1 MEETNFFREI
11 SMQSLHE
18 SLNKYNKSDILPM
31 HMPGHKRRSDALPDW
46 NLWEMDFTEV
56 PGLDNLYDAEDIIKE
71 AADRLTE
78 SYEVKKSYMLVNGST
93 GGLLTAI
100 AACVEIDDTILVA
113 RNCHKAVYNAAYL
126 NRLTCRYVYPKVISE
141 WDIYGGIEPSD
152 VRTALEADKS
162 IKAVVITSPTYEGI
176 VSDVEAIAKVV
187 HEYNIPLIVDE
198 AHGAHLKLM
207 EGCTQSA
214 VDCGAD
220 IVVQSFHK
228 HLPALTQTAVMH
240 LVNDKY
246 VDEERLSRYYS
257 MYQTSSPSYL
267 FMASIDYALE
277 YMLSERARQTKY
289 FEELKVF
296 KEKLEVLKN
305 IGIMKRGALTGA
317 AVYDLDPTKLLISC
331 RNKALSGKE
340 LEEILL
346 KDYKIQAEMSKGS
359 NVLLMTSVMDDGPVF
374 DRVYEALCDIDRRFV
389 GECKSDDDG
398 IVGLSGRYEYMYHAV
413 TSMTSYRAMNSDVAE
428 VSLDDA
434 AWCVSAE
441 YVYIYPPGVPILVPG
456 ELITDELLRIIKH
469 YREEYK
475 EACEGAPRRLLG
487 LADKSAENILVVD
500 ND

>member
-1 MEETNFFREI
+1 
-11 SMQSLHE
+11 MQSLHE

-31 HMPGHKRRSDALPDW
+31 HMPGHKRRSDVLPAW
-46 NLWEMDFTEV
+46 NPWEMDFTEV
-56 PGLDNLYDAEDIIKE
+56 PGLDNLYEAEDIIKD
-71 AADRLTE
+71 AAGRLKE
-78 SYEVKKSYMLVNGST
+78 SYGAKKSYMLVNGST

-100 AACVEIDDTILVA
+100 AACVETDDTILVA

-126 NRLTCRYVYPKVISE
+126 NRLTLRYVYPKAVYDWE
-141 WDIYGGIEPSD
+141 IYGGIEPSD
-152 VRTALEADKS
+152 VREALEADKN

-187 HEYNIPLIVDE
+187 HEYGIPLIIDE

-207 EGCTQSA
+207 KGCPKSA

-228 HLPALTQTAVMH
+228 LLPALTQTAVMH
-240 LVNDKY
+240 LVSDMY
-246 VDEERLSRYYS
+246 VDKERLSRYYS

-277 YMLSERARQTKY
+277 YMLREKERQVKY

-296 KEKLEVLKN
+296 KEKLEVLQN
-305 IGIMKRGALTGA
+305 IGIMERGTLIGA
-317 AVYDLDPTKLLISC
+317 GVYDLDPTKLLISC
-331 RNKALSGKE
+331 RNRALSGKE

-346 KDYKIQAEMSKGS
+346 KDYGLQAEMSKGR
-359 NVLLMTSVMDDGPVF
+359 NVLLMTSVMDDKPVF
-374 DRVYEALCDIDRRFV
+374 DRVYEALCDIDRRLSGV
-389 GECKSDDDG
+389 CKSDGSD
-398 IVGLSGRYEYMYHAV
+398 VTELSGGYEYMYRAV

-434 AWCVSAE
+434 KWCVSAE
-441 YVYIYPPGVPILVPG
+441 YVYIYPPGVPLLVPG

-475 EACEGAPRRLLG
+475 EAGEGASRRLLG
-487 LADKSAENILVVD
+487 LSDKSAEKILVVD
-500 ND
+500 NY